1 MSTMRVGKG
10 KLWYNLDVPSLSLE
24 RIGQFL
30 THRYLTLVTRLAL
43 GGVFIFA
50 GAAKL
55 GQLQGFIH
63 IVYEYQILPYYSFVQ
78 IYGYVL
84 PPLEVALGVFLVLG
98 LLLRIS
104 SSVFILVIIS
114 FVIAKSVALARGMG
128 LPCGCFGEV
137 AVMLGSQ
144 ALALDLFLLALAF
157 QILFHRGEFLS
168 LGPWLKRRR
177 ALKSTPT

>member
-1 MSTMRVGKG
+1 MP
-10 KLWYNLDVPSLSLE
+10 LPSIN
-24 RIGQFL
+24 RIGQVL
-30 THRYLTLVTRLAL
+30 THRYLTLFTRLAL

-55 GQLQGFIH
+55 GQLQGF
-63 IVYEYQILPYYSFVQ
+63 VGLVNEYEILPHSLAQ

-84 PPLEVALGVFLVLG
+84 PPLEIAVGVFLVLG

-104 SSVFILVIIS
+104 SSVSILVLIS
-114 FVIAKSVALARGMG
+114 FVIAKGMAFARGMG

-144 ALALDLFLLALAF
+144 TLVLDFLLLALAF
-157 QILFHRGEFLS
+157 QILFHRGEFFA

-177 ALKSTPT
+177 ALKQTPH